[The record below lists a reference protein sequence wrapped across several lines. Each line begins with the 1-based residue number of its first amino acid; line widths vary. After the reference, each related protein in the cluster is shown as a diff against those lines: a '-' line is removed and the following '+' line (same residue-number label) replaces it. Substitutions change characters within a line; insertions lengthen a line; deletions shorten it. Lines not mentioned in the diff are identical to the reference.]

1 MAQEIPHS
9 ESLQTR
15 VLSHGCPKTAYL
27 FASTVPNADVKA
39 LYAFANSKNMAGLD
53 ETEIE
58 HFMRLSESAGQVQKA
73 TAPPPEV
80 PVGHTFFAADPDD
93 HRAAEQEVLSQGNS
107 TDAFLFAASVEG
119 SNVRALYMRAHS
131 LKFEGLTEEQRYEFR
146 AIAEQYLKRQ
156 KELAALKQTQTA

>member
-1 MAQEIPHS
+1 M
-9 ESLQTR
+9 
-15 VLSHGCPKTAYL
+15 
-27 FASTVPNADVKA
+27 PNADVKA